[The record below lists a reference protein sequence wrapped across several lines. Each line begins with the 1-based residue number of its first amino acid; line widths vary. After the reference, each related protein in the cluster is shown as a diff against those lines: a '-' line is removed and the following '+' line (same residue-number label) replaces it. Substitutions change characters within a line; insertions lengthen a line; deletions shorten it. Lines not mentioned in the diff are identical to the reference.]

1 MRPWLGNPPHHV
13 GTEWLAQHWGAHRHC
28 GGTPVGFFAHVNCH
42 MFLSKLVGFDR
53 VHGVE
58 AVLTIWVVQDEG
70 VGVDIGDKGDQ
81 GGAPEIHTGA
91 SPTFEDCVHRD
102 HDCGGTRVIEVDFV
116 LVVDGCGAHRREFAG
131 AEE

>member
-1 MRPWLGNPPHHV
+1 MEVHKS
-13 GTEWLAQHWGAHRHC
+13 
-28 GGTPVGFFAHVNCH
+28 GGFARVDCH

-58 AVLTIWVVQDEG
+58 AVVTIWAVQDEG

-81 GGAPEIHTGA
+81 GDAPEIHMGA
-91 SPTFEDCVHRD
+91 LPTFEDCICRD
-102 HDCGGTRVIEVDFV
+102 PDCAGTCVVEVDFF
-116 LVVDGCGAHRREFAG
+116 LVVDGCVARRRKFFG

>member
-1 MRPWLGNPPHHV
+1 MEVL
-13 GTEWLAQHWGAHRHC
+13 LL
-28 GGTPVGFFAHVNCH
+28 GFFAHVNCH

-58 AVLTIWVVQDEG
+58 AVVTVWVVQDEG

-81 GGAPEIHTGA
+81 GDVLEIHMGA
-91 SPTFEDCVHRD
+91 LSTFEDCVRQD
-102 HDCGGTRVIEVDFV
+102 HDCGGTRVVEVDFV
-116 LVVDGCGAHRREFAG
+116 LVVDGCVACRRKFAG